1 MKMKRVLCAAV
12 IALAAAETF
21 GATYYVAPAGKN
33 TNKGTKDSPF
43 ATLNKANSVVNAGDT
58 VWIRGGTY
66 LHTDTN
72 YVKND
77 NMFAGI
83 HLTKSGSSDNK
94 RIHYLAYPGEK
105 PVRTT

>member
-21 GATYYVAPAGKN
+21 GAVYYVAPAGKN

-58 VWIRGGTY
+58 VWIRGGPVSHSGKWSVLGAKSTNKGRKKNEPKRTKFVPDFRNKAHGLY
-66 LHTDTN
+66 LD
-72 YVKND
+72 
-77 NMFAGI
+77 
-83 HLTKSGSSDNK
+83 
-94 RIHYLAYPGEK
+94 
-105 PVRTT
+105 